1 MTHTYGERT
10 MEHKELT
17 AANVRMPITKAAAIW
32 TEYSGGP
39 AIQKATLVRW
49 ITEGVNGHRLK
60 AERFGG
66 RWFCTPADL
75 ADLHRRLNESSG
87 SGPRDHSR
95 PTTETGTTSRCRSGG
110 QSHSPGNRDSLG
122 NPMRDARRRRGKE
135 PPPPG

>member
-1 MTHTYGERT
+1 

-17 AANVRMPITKAAAIW
+17 AANVRMPIIKAAAIW

-75 ADLHRRLNESSG
+75 ADLHRRLNE
-87 SGPRDHSR
+87 
-95 PTTETGTTSRCRSGG
+95 
-110 QSHSPGNRDSLG
+110 QSFTADSLHTASRAAEVAAAERRLDEKLDQ
-122 NPMRDARRRRGKE
+122 RDRGPGGDRRLR
-135 PPPPG
+135 PPTD